1 MELDENYVRA
11 LIFSDHRF
19 LSLERQVTAAACLA
33 QENEYRIN
41 AAKADISQDLLNAV
55 SELLTELKEA
65 VLSGNEEFL
74 RADQEDFRR
83 RLEEPLSS

>member
-1 MELDENYVRA
+1 MEFNEDYVRD
-11 LIFSDHRF
+11 LIFSDNRF
-19 LSLERQVTAAACLA
+19 LSIEHQVTAAACLA

-41 AAKADISQDLLNAV
+41 MAKADISQDLLNAV
-55 SELLTELKEA
+55 SKLLAELKEA

-83 RLEEPLSS
+83 RLEELLS